1 MDTAYNVILDIIE
14 DFEEFIGKLERRRVE
29 LEELKDEFDRA
40 YK

>member
-1 MDTAYNVILDIIE
+1 MGTAYNVILDIIE

-29 LEELKDEFDRA
+29 LEDEFDRA